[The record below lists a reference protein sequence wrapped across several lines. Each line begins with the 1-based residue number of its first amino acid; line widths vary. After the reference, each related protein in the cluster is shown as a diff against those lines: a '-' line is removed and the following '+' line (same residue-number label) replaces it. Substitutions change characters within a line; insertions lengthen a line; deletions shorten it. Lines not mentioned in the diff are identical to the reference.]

1 MDTHPHTGASDV
13 PGEFAGRVA
22 LVTGGGSGIGRAAA
36 LAFARAG
43 VAAVVV
49 AGRRA
54 QAVEDVA
61 ALIRKAGTDSLA
73 IQADVARPGDVDRLI
88 DAAVARFGRLDI
100 AFNNAGVQ
108 EVRTPLADQDDTT
121 FTTVFDTNVRAVF
134 HCMRAEIR
142 VMLAGGHDGVIINNA
157 SVSGIRNPNPGLS
170 LYSASKAAVISLTRS
185 AAMEYAARGIRINA
199 VSPGRVVTDM
209 MLRSGIA
216 DMDQVAAALPLKRMG
231 RPEEVAGAVLW
242 LASSASSFVVG
253 HVLCA
258 DGGFLAQ

>member
-1 MDTHPHTGASDV
+1 MDSGSLPDRSAAPTG
-13 PGEFAGRVA
+13 FAGRVA

-43 VAAVVV
+43 VAAVVI

-54 QAVEDVA
+54 EA
-61 ALIRKAGTDSLA
+61 AQGAAASVREAGAESLA
-73 IQADVARPGDVDRLI
+73 IQADVARPDEVDRLM
-88 DAAVARFGRLDI
+88 AAIIERFGRLDI
-100 AFNNAGVQ
+100 AFNNAGFQ
-108 EVRTPLADQDDTT
+108 EARTHLADQDDAT

-134 HCMRAEIR
+134 QCMRAEIQA
-142 VMLAGGHDGVIINNA
+142 MLAGGVGGVIINNA
-157 SVSGIRNPNPGLS
+157 SVSGTRNPNAGLS
-170 LYSASKAAVISLTRS
+170 LYAASKAAVISLTRS
-185 AAMEYAARGIRINA
+185 AAMEYAAQGIRINA

-216 DMDQVAAALPLKRMG
+216 DMDQVAAGLPLKRMG
-231 RPEEVAGAVLW
+231 QPDEVANAVLW
-242 LASSASSFVVG
+242 LASNASSFVVG